1 VRIAFKAALALEPKD
16 EISISFAQLNAI
28 SMMIMPL
35 IMPDNFRRGAKFIET
50 YNGAFLTASN
60 YHYSSL
66 IREGHSVKEA
76 LDIANADLIK
86 RKTKFVQAVMEAES
100 SMFPLMEAEFTQAF
114 VPLDTFEEYLIGAVP
129 KPEGYDY
136 AIFREVQ
143 NAIQRLQMEYSD
155 RMNKCQP
162 IPYEGII

>member
-1 VRIAFKAALALEPKD
+1 MRI
-16 EISISFAQLNAI
+16 N
-28 SMMIMPL
+28 PL
-35 IMPDNFRRGAKFIET
+35 ILPSNFRRDAKFIES
-50 YNGAFLTASN
+50 YSHAFSVSSN

-66 IREGHSVKEA
+66 IREGHSEKEA

-100 SMFPLMEAEFTQAF
+100 SMFPLMEAEFMKAF

-136 AIFREVQ
+136 AIFQDVQ
-143 NAIQRLQMEYSD
+143 NAIQRLQAE
-155 RMNKCQP
+155 
-162 IPYEGII
+162 